1 VLDIKTVSQAADRRD
16 RLTYVLSQINAARGD
31 DSMYVDEES
40 SGESEEEVRVVC
52 SSRWLLNTLN
62 KLAGRRVLHAWLLGT
77 ARCKK
82 TLSGVLSAQV
92 GFLTPGETLIGAY
105 YVSTICLHIQS
116 SKTSCATADRQQD
129 APRSYHRYSKKG
141 LCGSQ
146 GLSLLCYRVLFPDE
160 ML

>member
-1 VLDIKTVSQAADRRD
+1 MLDIKAVLQAADRRD

-40 SGESEEEVRVVC
+40 SGESEEEVRVVR
-52 SSRWLLNTLN
+52 SSRWPFNTLN
-62 KLAGRRVLHAWLLGT
+62 ELVGRRVLHAWLLGT

-92 GFLTPGETLIGAY
+92 GFFTPIGEALIGAY

-116 SKTSCATADRQQD
+116 SKTSCATADR
-129 APRSYHRYSKKG
+129 
-141 LCGSQ
+141 
-146 GLSLLCYRVLFPDE
+146 
-160 ML
+160 